1 MAHKVLGTAVFCL
14 LTIIAVGCGKS
25 IEQKSVEDAAKK
37 MEDAGKKME
46 EAMKQ
51 GGEGMGEA
59 MKKMG
64 EAFGAA
70 TGKKVDPV
78 DFRALKALLPES
90 LPGMKRTKAEGE
102 KAAAMGIHVS
112 KAEGNY
118 QAEGG
123 GSDIEITISDMGT
136 LTGLTA
142 MAAYG
147 WAMTEID
154 RESESGYEKTT
165 TIGGHKAHEKFDKEG
180 QRGEIDVLVANRF
193 IVEVKG
199 NGIPMDTVKGALS
212 KIDLGKLDAMKGEG
226 VQQ

>member
-1 MAHKVLGTAVFCL
+1 MAHEVSRTAVLGL
-14 LTIIAVGCGKS
+14 ITIIAFGCGKTT
-25 IEQKSVEDAAKK
+25 EQKTVEDAAKR

-78 DFRALKALLPES
+78 DFRSLKALLPES

-118 QAEGG
+118 RSENGE
-123 GSDIEITISDMGT
+123 SDIEITISDMGT

-147 WAMTEID
+147 WSMTEMD
-154 RESESGYEKTT
+154 RESDNGYEKTT

-193 IVEVKG
+193 IVEMKG
-199 NGIPMDTVKGALS
+199 NGIPMDTLKGALS
-212 KIDLGKLDAMKGEG
+212 KVDLGKLDAMKGEG